1 MPWAPTVAEELRNDV
16 RVALRFK
23 VGRKQ
28 QPLTDTER
36 DMVAAAIVEQNE
48 ASGEEPIIEPCRDG
62 AFQTHGRPRHLPI
75 LGPFLGGRQFIALAS
90 IARRPLASGQR
101 RTVTGQLAING

>member
-1 MPWAPTVAEELRNDV
+1 MIGIIPTHQEWNFS
-16 RVALRFK
+16 ALPEHRRGYLEDDPPF
-23 VGRKQ
+23 
-28 QPLTDTER
+28 E
-36 DMVAAAIVEQNE
+36 MMAIILANE